1 MKSEFDVVIVGAGAA
16 GALCAWKLSR
26 DKNRSILLLD
36 AGDNGLDDKQRAQFV
51 QVYAT
56 SAKGSVLVPYGKL
69 PSKAFVPSPD
79 TKDTGAKETDYYF
92 QPKADDVTPK
102 DPATDEIFKS
112 NYVRILGGSTWAWR
126 GNCPRLIPNDFRLK
140 TKYGVGVDWPIAYGD
155 LEPYYCEAERELG
168 VSGNDEEWDG
178 LLDAWRGNP
187 FPMPNIALAYGDR
200 LIKTALDGKVI
211 DGKTLK
217 VVSTPQARNSRRYEG
232 RSECLGN
239 SNCIPICP
247 SGAKYDAGVHLQKL
261 AKERPNV
268 EIRSVCV
275 VTKLEATPNGR
286 IEKVVYR
293 SWKTAK
299 DADVVVQGK
308 TVVLALNGIETP
320 RLLLHSGLA
329 NGSGIVGNYL
339 MDHVQ
344 EDVVAVPEPL
354 YQFRGPQNICSI
366 EVFRDGDFRKT
377 NGAFR
382 MTVGNDGG
390 GRRQSLPGVL
400 DRLMW
405 PPRSSPEQERLELFG
420 KGLRTA
426 FRNRAVRLMRISYS
440 TEQLPNRDNRVRLNW
455 GKLDAFGV
463 PEPKIH
469 YGIDDYSRRALVYAH
484 SVAQRIFERIPGAE
498 GITPLQPAFEYNGA
512 GHIMGTCRMGD
523 DPANSVVDRD
533 GRAHDHP
540 NLFIAGS
547 SVLPT
552 GGTANPTLTL
562 AALALRT
569 AEAI

>member
-268 EIRSVCV
+268 EIRSGCV
-275 VTKLEATPNGR
+275 VTKLEAAPNGR

-344 EDVVAVPEPL
+344 EDVVGLFPEPL

-382 MTVGNDGG
+382 MTVGN
-390 GRRQSLPGVL
+390 
-400 DRLMW
+400 
-405 PPRSSPEQERLELFG
+405 
-420 KGLRTA
+420 A
-426 FRNRAVRLMRISYS
+426 
-440 TEQLPNRDNRVRLNW
+440 EQLPNRDNRVRLNW